1 MADKQLKINRR
12 PMDDSSDDEKM
23 PMDGK
28 RLTLGYWKIQG
39 LASPARMM
47 LVYKG
52 IEFENKMYN
61 VFEDDK
67 VKVGFPGYDLS
78 DWTSVKPNLG
88 LDFPNLPYVIDH
100 ETGMN
105 LSSSKS
111 VYRYIARKFDIG
123 VQSDP
128 DLLVADMV
136 VEQIGQI
143 MGVESPLS
151 RSGPFITLSYGD
163 FSGNYP
169 EDLWESN
176 LTKYMKE
183 LPDLM
188 GSLEGFMANKHFVT
202 GHAISYADFVL
213 FYMCVTH
220 VKLTTPDWFTKTF
233 PNLAGFHKRFGQLK
247 GMRKWDKSPM
257 SKLPFNNIMAKFK

>member
-1 MADKQLKINRR
+1 MASKQLKINRR
-12 PMDDSSDDEKM
+12 PMDDSSDDEKD

-52 IEFENKMYN
+52 IEFENKMYD
-61 VFEDDK
+61 VIADDK
-67 VKVGFPGYDLS
+67 IVTGFPGYDLS
-78 DWTSVKPNLG
+78 AWTEEKNNLG

-105 LSSSKS
+105 LTSSKS
-111 VYRYIARKFDIG
+111 IYRYIAREFDIG

-136 VEQIGQI
+136 MEQIGQI

-163 FSGNYP
+163 FSGKFSKEQWAKDKAQYI
-169 EDLWESN
+169 E
-176 LTKYMKE
+176 E
-183 LPDLM
+183 LPSLM
-188 GSLEGFMANKHFVT
+188 GSLDGFMANKHFVT

-213 FYMCVTH
+213 YYLTVTH
-220 VKLTTPDWFTKTF
+220 VKLCTLDWFAEKF
-233 PNLAGFHKRFGQLK
+233 PNLAAFHKRFGRLK
-247 GMRKWDKSPM
+247 GMKKWERSPM
-257 SKLPFNNIMAKFK
+257 SKLPFNNIMARFK